1 LVFDFIHIAVFMIAR
16 CRLSYDK
23 PSTRCLH
30 NLHRRGSM

>member
-1 LVFDFIHIAVFMIAR
+1 MIAR